1 MANLPQLTNNEMTLV
16 MELRSQHPGA
26 FMSNQTKF
34 LIGEMRQYIL
44 DKRIFRISIM
54 GETRVGKSEV
64 GTSIGILYKNIF
76 NECFDRGV
84 FKDVDVYDGT
94 KLKSGKIKFNVNYI
108 VGSQEDYIIELRKT
122 YSEGKLTFG
131 QIFQIDEN
139 RDAIGGL
146 GSFSTE
152 IDLRN
157 INNIVAKYM
166 ISEIWITPTKF
177 LDRNTP
183 YGIYVMK
190 KDLKNRVNWGLLYKI
205 KLTEQ
210 SVHEY
215 VFLGWV
221 CIPLHKDNKL
231 RKDYNIKKN
240 EWINDE
246 MLGKSNKRTQLR
258 KDASKLLA
266 KDTLFGKLTDSGKQF
281 KLSKSQQVSIL
292 ENYIED
298 GKLQDFNE
306 AEKWRIIDEARL
318 IILEMSE
325 KHV

>member
-1 MANLPQLTNNEMTLV
+1 MANLPKLTANEMTMV
-16 MELRSQHPGA
+16 IELRSQHPGA
-26 FMSNQTKF
+26 FMSNQTNF
-34 LIGEMRQYIL
+34 LISEMEQYIL
-44 DKRIFRISIM
+44 DKRIFRLSIM

-64 GTSIGILYKNIF
+64 GTSVGLLYKKIF
-76 NECFDRGV
+76 NKCYDDGV
-84 FKDVDVYDGT
+84 FKDLDVYDST
-94 KLKSGKIKFNVNYI
+94 KLREGKIDFNITYI
-108 VGSQEDYIIELRKT
+108 VGSQEDYIIELRRI

-131 QIFQIDEN
+131 QVFQIDEN

-177 LDRNTP
+177 VDRNTP
-183 YGIYVMK
+183 YGLYVLK
-190 KDLKNRVNWGLLYKI
+190 KDIKNRINWCLLYKV
-205 KLTEQ
+205 KLTEH
-210 SVHEY
+210 SVHDY

-221 CIPLHKDNKL
+221 GIPLHDNDKL
-231 RKDYNIKKN
+231 RKAYNIKKN

-258 KDASKLLA
+258 KAASKLLA
-266 KDTLFGKLTDSGKQF
+266 KDKLFGKLSDSGKQF
-281 KLSKSQQVSIL
+281 SLSKSQQVSLL
-292 ENYIED
+292 ENYIEE

-306 AEKWRIIDEARL
+306 AEKWRIIDEARM
-318 IILEMSE
+318 IILEKSE